1 MKHLT
6 SLDSLHANKLAWID
20 AQNKDNNFIS
30 EYAKEF
36 PNREDIAESY
46 LLYFALKHKEKILSD
61 ITIKKIENSIP
72 NRIKYFENQ
81 NFEIYPF

>member
-1 MKHLT
+1 M
-6 SLDSLHANKLAWID
+6 AWID

-46 LLYFALKHKEKILSD
+46 LLYFALKHKREKLSD
-61 ITIKKIENSIP
+61 ITIKKIENTIP

-81 NFEIYPF
+81 NFEVYPF

>member
-1 MKHLT
+1 M
-6 SLDSLHANKLAWID
+6 AWID

-46 LLYFALKHKEKILSD
+46 LLYFALKHKDFTSD
-61 ITIKKIENSIP
+61 TTIKKMKILYLTELNT
-72 NRIKYFENQ
+72 FENQ
-81 NFEIYPF
+81 NFEVYHLS